1 MLLTQK
7 VFQAMLPQRHVCI
20 AAVVGMLSLPALALE
35 AFTAEYDL
43 SWDVGINLTG
53 TASQALT
60 REAEHWRFDQRA
72 NASVG
77 SLQETSLFRE
87 QADGQLLPLEFAR
100 ATRVLG
106 RKKEQNVRFNWN
118 QNTVQMDDTTLE
130 LDTNVFDPLTLQ
142 LALRKA
148 LIEQASLD
156 VKLADRGRIKDYP
169 IDNLGLTRVMTRNGP
184 IEAVQLRYQKNESS
198 QTDLWFD
205 PERDYLM
212 VALKS
217 VRDGKVFTLSLRS
230 ATVKTMEETQ
240 ATTQ

>member
-7 VFQAMLPQRHVCI
+7 VLRAILPQRQLCI
-20 AAVVGMLSLPALALE
+20 AAVAGMLSLPALALE

-60 REAEHWRFDQRA
+60 RESEHWRFDQQA

-100 ATRVLG
+100 ATRILG

-130 LDTNVFDPLTLQ
+130 LDANVFDPLTLQ

-184 IEAVQLRYQKNESS
+184 IEAIQLRYQKNESS

-205 PERDYLM
+205 PQRDYLM

-217 VRDGKVFTLSLRS
+217 IRDGKVFTLSLRS

-240 ATTQ
+240 ATAQ

>member
-7 VFQAMLPQRHVCI
+7 VFRAVSPQRQLCI
-20 AAVVGMLSLPALALE
+20 AAVVGLLSLPALALE

-60 REAEHWRFDQRA
+60 REAEYWRFDQQA

-130 LDTNVFDPLTLQ
+130 LDSNVFDPLTLQ